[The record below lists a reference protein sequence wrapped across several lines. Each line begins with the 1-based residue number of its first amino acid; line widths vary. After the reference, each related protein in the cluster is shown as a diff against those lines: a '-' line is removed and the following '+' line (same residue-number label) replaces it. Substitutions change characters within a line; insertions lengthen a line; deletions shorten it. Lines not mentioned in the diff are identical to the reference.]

1 LPLLS
6 PEIERGQE
14 GKRNL
19 VTSVQRRGI
28 LSSRGFG
35 MVLSKGNEDKGE
47 MVFFYCPNC
56 WSRIKEDERIC
67 PECKAEIKSF
77 DHLSYFERLVRA
89 LNHPERMTRI
99 RAAYILGELKDKRA
113 VKPLAKAIG
122 RTPGIRDIF
131 FEEAIVVALGKIDG
145 EEVLPILINLL
156 EHRSFLVRTAA
167 LNSLGRLKTEKAT
180 QAIKKALNDPSLS
193 IQDLARRILQAR

>member
-1 LPLLS
+1 M
-6 PEIERGQE
+6 I
-14 GKRNL
+14 
-19 VTSVQRRGI
+19 
-28 LSSRGFG
+28 
-35 MVLSKGNEDKGE
+35 
-47 MVFFYCPNC
+47 FFYCPNC
-56 WSRIKEDERIC
+56 WSRIKEDKRIC
-67 PECKAEIKSF
+67 PECKAEIESL
-77 DHLSYFERLVRA
+77 DHFTYFERLVRA
-89 LNHPERMTRI
+89 LNHPERSTRI

-156 EHRSFLVRTAA
+156 EHRSFLVRAAA
-167 LNSLGRLKTEKAT
+167 LNSLSRFNTEKAI

-193 IQDLARRILQAR
+193 IQELARRILQAR